1 MVSCSEYKAGEEEG
15 SREDVRSDGICLP
28 KPSEKKKKAGSGI
41 SEFSSKADEDLDLVR
56 EHGVLFECSP
66 DNWTDQKK
74 PPPTMNYW
82 VVGRLILHPKPQE
95 CYVCFHDSVTEAAVE
110 LAFKLSFGLAT

>member
-1 MVSCSEYKAGEEEG
+1 MSLYTNISPIV
-15 SREDVRSDGICLP
+15 LQ
-28 KPSEKKKKAGSGI
+28 KKKKAASGI
-41 SEFSSKADEDLDLVR
+41 SEFSKAAEDLDLVK

-82 VVGRLILHPKPQE
+82 VVG
-95 CYVCFHDSVTEAAVE
+95 
-110 LAFKLSFGLAT
+110 